1 MVLHLRVVALLLGQA
16 LLLGSG
22 GPVAYASVVWVVA
35 ATGVRFGEEY
45 VACVRTYD
53 AGYSRRPRGSGQA
66 PRFRT
71 ATARRRAASDQ
82 KRGI

>member
-1 MVLHLRVVALLLGQA
+1 MVLYLRVVALLLGQA

-45 VACVRTYD
+45 VAYVRTYD
-53 AGYSRRPRGSGQA
+53 AGYPLAGPAVPDSHGP
-66 PRFRT
+66 PT
-71 ATARRRAASDQ
+71 
-82 KRGI
+82 RGI